1 MAAIH
6 IEGCTNS
13 SITHCYFDGFEI
25 GVSAT
30 DSSNIKISNLN
41 INNCKKGIVL
51 NNCLNSEV
59 SELRLHQI
67 ILEQEPKFMIKEL
80 PLSIG
85 YWMNLSQW

>member
-13 SITHCYFDGFEI
+13 SITDCYFDGFDI

-30 DSSNIKISNLN
+30 DSSNIKIRNLD

-59 SELRLHQI
+59 SKLRLHQI
-67 ILEQEPKFMIKEL
+67 ALRQDPKFKIKK
-80 PLSIG
+80 LSLLIG
-85 YWMNLSQW
+85 YWMKFSQW